1 MAARVAALLVVVA
14 LSAPASTPAA
24 GQAPATDIKS
34 VLYRAA
40 NAHGMLRGVRE
51 IDAIT
56 SNQFEATGRMTVPA
70 QGTSPAREFALTKFK
85 AWMNYSYPGMR
96 VDLERV
102 SGTNAPERVIG
113 VVSGLH
119 AWNEAG
125 MPGGPATPVPALRN
139 QRLLGVWMLP
149 HSVIKAARQAPDK
162 VVVSQQGGATTLT
175 VPLPAPLTGT
185 MVATLNDRSL
195 VDKVVARVPAAPPA
209 RGETVVETTYGDY
222 RDPDMS
228 DIPFPHRIVQKTG
241 TVTTL
246 DLMVSAARMYNPYVI
261 MPVPE
266 NVEKTPRA
274 AAAAAR

>member
-1 MAARVAALLVVVA
+1 VAIRAATLLAIAALSTA
-14 LSAPASTPAA
+14 SAAQGPAV
-24 GQAPATDIKS
+24 DVKM

-40 NAHGMLRGVRE
+40 NAHGMLRGVQE
-51 IDAIT
+51 VDAIT
-56 SNQFEATGRMTVPA
+56 SNQFEATGRMTIPA
-70 QGTSPAREFALTKFK
+70 QGNGPAQEFTLTRFK

-113 VVSGLH
+113 VVSGGH

-125 MPGGPATPVPALRN
+125 MPGGQATAVPALLN

-149 HSVIKAARQAPDK
+149 HSVIKAARRAADK
-162 VVVSQQGGATTLT
+162 VTVSEQGGATVLT
-175 VPLPAPLTGT
+175 IPLPAPLAGT
-185 MVATLNDRSL
+185 MVATLSDRSL
-195 VDKVVARVPAAPPA
+195 VEKVVARLPAAPPA
-209 RGETVVETTYGDY
+209 RGETVVEATYTDY

-228 DIPFPHRIVQKTG
+228 DVPFPHRIVQKMG

-246 DLMVSAARMYNPYVI
+246 DLTVSAARMYNPYVI

-266 NVEKTPRA
+266 NVEKAPRPTA
-274 AAAAAR
+274 ATVAR